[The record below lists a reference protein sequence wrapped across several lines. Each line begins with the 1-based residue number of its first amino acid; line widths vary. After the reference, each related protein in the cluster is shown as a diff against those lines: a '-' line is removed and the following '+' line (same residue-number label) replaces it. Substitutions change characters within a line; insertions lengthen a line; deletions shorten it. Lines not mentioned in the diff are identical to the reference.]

1 MNSIWSNLYDK
12 AKDRRYGVLFF
23 SSLVG
28 FFGLFL
34 LAFLACK
41 IVEGVDFDPLKLQV
55 RLLELLPGLLII
67 VAALIWR
74 AIRRARAQRGKR
86 FRREELSR
94 DEMSK
99 ARSKLV
105 HRNKLKL

>member
-23 SSLVG
+23 SSLIAV
-28 FFGLFL
+28 FVVFL
-34 LAFLACK
+34 LGALLYN
-41 IVEGVDFDPLKLQV
+41 ILGGIDFGPFDVQSHF
-55 RLLELLPGLLII
+55 LELVPGMVILM
-67 VAALIWR
+67 AALAWR
-74 AIRRARAQRGKR
+74 GVRRARAQRGKT

-94 DEMSK
+94 DEIRK

-105 HRNKLKL
+105 NQNKI

>member
-12 AKDRRYGVLFF
+12 FKDRRYGILFF

-34 LAFLACK
+34 LGVIVYNILGGIDFGPFELQSHFL
-41 IVEGVDFDPLKLQV
+41 Q
-55 RLLELLPGLLII
+55 LLPGILII
-67 VAALIWR
+67 MAALIWR
-74 AIRRARAQRGKR
+74 AIRRARAQRRKR

-94 DEMSK
+94 DEIRK

-105 HRNKLKL
+105 NRNKI

>member
-23 SSLVG
+23 SSLIAV
-28 FFGLFL
+28 FAVFL
-34 LAFLACK
+34 L
-41 IVEGVDFDPLKLQV
+41 GVLLYNILGGIDFGSFDLQAHF
-55 RLLELLPGLLII
+55 LELVPGI
-67 VAALIWR
+67 VIVIAALVWR
-74 AIRRARAQRGKR
+74 GVRRARAQRGKR

-94 DEMSK
+94 DEICK

-105 HRNKLKL
+105 NRNKI

>member
-23 SSLVG
+23 SSLIAV
-28 FFGLFL
+28 FVVFL
-34 LAFLACK
+34 LGALLYN
-41 IVEGVDFDPLKLQV
+41 ILGGIDFSPFDLQAHF
-55 RLLELLPGLLII
+55 LELMPGI
-67 VAALIWR
+67 VILMVALAWR
-74 AIRRARAQRGKR
+74 GVRRARAQRGKR

-94 DEMSK
+94 DEILK

-105 HRNKLKL
+105 NRNKI